1 MRSSIE
7 VTESEKAAFIA
18 FAKEHGIILEGAD
31 GEANGKLIRANFVEG
46 NPPNWNEDITK
57 ESLAKY
63 LEALR
68 PHLKFYSEN
77 QKAVLDVWAEL
88 SPAERQCIEKYWSV
102 DRQILGNEY
111 NYAVLLKYLRGRSL
125 QVTDANIA
133 RAVEQ
138 CIDLL
143 QWRHTST
150 FKSRVSQEEKDA
162 HTTPGRF
169 IERANMSP
177 ADHKKENDDALAK
190 ARGDKTSMQQR
201 EINAAQVEAE
211 GLTGRT
217 HYETQEIRKPLV
229 ADAKGNIDW
238 QSTLRLR
245 RLVQQGFDKAR
256 MTRVVQR

>member
-1 MRSSIE
+1 VVGLQNIRFLNAWSQA
-7 VTESEKAAFIA
+7 TEAEKAVF
-18 FAKEHGIILEGAD
+18 
-31 GEANGKLIRANFVEG
+31 
-46 NPPNWNEDITK
+46 
-57 ESLAKY
+57 
-63 LEALR
+63 
-68 PHLKFYSEN
+68 
-77 QKAVLDVWAEL
+77 Q
-88 SPAERQCIEKYWSV
+88 KYWSV
-102 DRQILGNEY
+102 DRQILSNDW
-111 NYAVLLKYLRGRSL
+111 NYSLILGWIKGHDL
-125 QVTDANIA
+125 QVSDSSIS
-133 RAVEQ
+133 RAVEML
-138 CIDLL
+138 IDKL

-150 FKSRVSQEEKDA
+150 FKSRVSQQEKDA